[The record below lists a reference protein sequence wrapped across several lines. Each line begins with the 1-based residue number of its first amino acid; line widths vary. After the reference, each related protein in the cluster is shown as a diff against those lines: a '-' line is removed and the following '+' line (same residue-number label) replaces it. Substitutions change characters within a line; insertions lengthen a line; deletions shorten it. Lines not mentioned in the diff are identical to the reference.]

1 MILKVEC
8 IWCNTKTEFNRC
20 VRLNGEGSFVINYLD
35 IIDKLT
41 KADPY
46 GENPNDKVVGLHL
59 HSAMNNVINKIAISE
74 ESNELS
80 PKDYK
85 LIYLLKNLTADTTQ
99 GIQETLETITP
110 DECRMPMKLVII
122 NRTDYPKKGVL
133 SRFDTVKFIDK

>member
-8 IWCNTKTEFNRC
+8 IWCNTKTEFNRY
-20 VRLNGEGSFVINYLD
+20 VRQNGEGSYVINYLD

-46 GENPNDKVVGLHL
+46 GENPNDTVVGLHL
-59 HSAMNNVINKIAISE
+59 HSAMGNVMNKISNIEDSE
-74 ESNELS
+74 ELS
-80 PKDYK
+80 PKEYK
-85 LIYLLKNLTADTTQ
+85 LIYLLKNLTADTAQ
-99 GIQETLETITP
+99 GVQETLSNITP

>member
-1 MILKVEC
+1 MVLKVEC
-8 IWCNTKTEFNRC
+8 IWCNTKTEFNRY
-20 VRLNGEGSFVINYLD
+20 VRQNGENSYIISYLD

-59 HSAMNNVINKIAISE
+59 HSAMNNIINKINVLE

-80 PKDYK
+80 SGNYK
-85 LIYLLKNLTADTTQ
+85 LIYLLKNLTSDTAQ
-99 GIQETLETITP
+99 GIQETLENIKP
-110 DECRMPMKLVII
+110 DDCRMPMKLVII

-133 SRFDTVKFIDK
+133 SRFDTVKFIDR

>member
-1 MILKVEC
+1 
-8 IWCNTKTEFNRC
+8 
-20 VRLNGEGSFVINYLD
+20 
-35 IIDKLT
+35 
-41 KADPY
+41 
-46 GENPNDKVVGLHL
+46 
-59 HSAMNNVINKIAISE
+59 MNNVINKIAISE